1 MSKLVSHLR
10 HNAIAYLALFV
21 ALGGTS
27 YAAYSLPAGSVG
39 TRQLRNHAI
48 EPVKLNRSL
57 IGGYIR
63 AWAHVGAGGHLLGSS
78 PGVKIS
84 TNGIAP
90 GFSIIDW
97 HQSPHSGCEVLASV
111 DLRAGTGA
119 PNSPGYVVATVGYY
133 HKPDRSSI
141 VQTFDPGG
149 QPTSL
154 PYDAALICNTPR

>member
-63 AWAHVGAGGHLLGSS
+63 AWVSVDETGHEIAGSR
-78 PGVKIS
+78 GVAVRPS
-84 TNGIAP
+84 DVAP
-90 GFSIIDW
+90 GYTAVVW
-97 HQSPHSGCEVLASV
+97 HQRPHARCEVLATQVLPS
-111 DLRAGTGA
+111 GA
-119 PNSPGYVVATVGYY
+119 SAPQSPGYVVTRVDYFRAEGET
-133 HKPDRSSI
+133 SI
-141 VQTFDPGG
+141 VQTFNSQG
-149 QPTSL
+149 QPAAL
-154 PYDAALICNTPR
+154 PYDLTLLCSTP